1 MKSLNIN
8 LNENRSDDNN
18 SNNNPK
24 KNKIFT
30 KENGKKYLLGLRTLA
45 IYFFIFFITITLSEL
60 FIRIQMSGKISR
72 MNLTFLAFV
81 PAEAMFF
88 TAFAG
93 FFKNLGNKITLPILL
108 FIINIYYCI
117 QLVYFRIFGSLFSVS
132 MLGMGNTAVG
142 NFSWAMKGV
151 IISSVILIIL
161 FLLPLMA
168 SIAMAVIT
176 SVKKIKLKGY
186 PLLLHIPAFLL
197 SFVLFAGGIFSIKM
211 LGTDIHS
218 AYYVLT
224 NNSSD
229 TDTTALRLGAMTT
242 FIVESGAYYFGIGN
256 NTDSFEA
263 VTIEKNDIVL
273 EEKTDTADNSED
285 NEDEDIS
292 ADVITYDY
300 EPHID
305 PAFDFDSL
313 AENTTNG
320 ALKNTYIYFAQKEPT
335 YTNEYTGY
343 FEGYNLIYICAEGFW
358 EYAVN
363 EKVTPILYE
372 MKNNGIILTN
382 YYNSFLNTTTNG
394 EFAFATSLWP
404 DVSRSAMSGTDVGSF
419 PQSARNYMPY
429 GIADFFTDNGIE
441 TYGFHNYYGS
451 YYRRN
456 ISWPNIG
463 ITNCKF
469 MEDMKFSSH
478 WPSSDLEM
486 MEQSVDYYV
495 NNDQFFAYYMT
506 FSGHG
511 PYNSSNYMA
520 NKNIDEVKERLGSDA
535 DKYNDEALRYFAC
548 NLEFEK
554 GMEYLYE
561 KLMDAEVLDKTVIVI
576 TGDHYPYYLDDA
588 GRESLCQKEISEM
601 DQYHSCCIIY
611 NSAIKEPI
619 INDTYCC
626 NVDIEPTILN
636 LFNLPYDSRL
646 LFGKD
651 VFSDSQHNAILY
663 NKSFINDKVE
673 YNSKTHEAKWKID
686 TSKFSDE
693 QLDKYL
699 ESYIK
704 QIDLDYKASINIM
717 QNNFFFTLWK
727 QAGLLSDEDVAK
739 ENARST
745 EAMSINQRQNEIDAQ
760 KEQERLE
767 KEAAEAA
774 AAAQSEQDAAQN

>member
-1 MKSLNIN
+1 MKTLNKKLDENQSNESEKKSL
-8 LNENRSDDNN
+8 
-18 SNNNPK
+18 K
-24 KNKIFT
+24 KKIFT

-45 IYFFIFFITITLSEL
+45 IYFFIFFVTITLSEL
-60 FIRIQMSGKISR
+60 FIRFQMSGKISK

-88 TAFAG
+88 AAFAG

-151 IISSVILIIL
+151 IISSIFLIFL
-161 FLLPLMA
+161 FLLPLIA
-168 SIAMAVIT
+168 SIVLVVVT
-176 SVKKIKLKGY
+176 SIKKCKLKGY

-197 SFVLFAGGIFSIKM
+197 SVVLFVSGIFSIKM

-256 NTDSFEA
+256 NSDSFEA
-263 VTIEKNDIVL
+263 VTIEKNDIIL
-273 EEKTDTADNSED
+273 EDKTETANKDEDNKDEDNNSE
-285 NEDEDIS
+285 E
-292 ADVITYDY
+292 VTYVY

-305 PAFDFDSL
+305 PAFDFDAL
-313 AENTTNG
+313 AEETPNG
-320 ALKNTYIYFAQKEPT
+320 NLKNTYIYFAQKEPT

-358 EYAVN
+358 KYAIN
-363 EKVTPILYE
+363 EKVTPVLYE
-372 MKNNGIILTN
+372 MSNNGIILTN

-419 PQSARNYMPY
+419 PQSARNFMPY
-429 GIADFFTDNGIE
+429 GIADFFNDNGIE

-463 ITNCKF
+463 IKNIKF

-486 MEQSVDYYV
+486 MEQSMDDYV
-495 NNDQFFAYYMT
+495 NNGQFFTYYMT

-554 GMEYLYE
+554 GMEYLYD
-561 KLMDAEVLDKTVIVI
+561 KLMDADILDKTVIVI
-576 TGDHYPYYLDDA
+576 TGDHYPYYLDDE
-588 GRESLCQKEISEM
+588 GRESLCQKEISEIE
-601 DQYHSCCIIY
+601 QYHSCCIIY
-611 NSAIKEPI
+611 NSAIEEPI
-619 INDTYCC
+619 INDTFCC

-651 VFSDSQHNAILY
+651 IFSDSQHNAILY
-663 NKSFINDKVE
+663 NKSFINDKVV
-673 YNSKTHEAKWKID
+673 YDSKTHEAIWKID
-686 TSKFSDE
+686 TSKYSQE
-693 QLDKYL
+693 TLDKYL

-704 QIDLDYKASINIM
+704 QIDMDYKASVNIM
-717 QNNFFFTLWK
+717 QNNFFLTLWK
-727 QAGLLSDEDVAK
+727 QAGLLSNEDIAK
-739 ENARST
+739 ENARSA
-745 EAMSINQRQNEIDAQ
+745 EAMAINEKQNEIDAQ

-767 KEAAEAA
+767 REAAEAA
-774 AAAQSEQDAAQN
+774 AAAQAEQDANNN

>member
-1 MKSLNIN
+1 MKSLNSN
-8 LNENRSDDNN
+8 LDENKSKETK
-18 SNNNPK
+18 SIK
-24 KNKIFT
+24 KKIFT

-45 IYFFIFFITITLSEL
+45 VYFLIFFLTITLSEI

-88 TAFAG
+88 ATFAG

-117 QLVYFRIFGSLFSVS
+117 QFVYFRIFGSLFSVS

-151 IISSVILIIL
+151 IISSIIFITI
-161 FLLPLMA
+161 FLLPLIA
-168 SIAMAVIT
+168 SIALAIVS
-176 SVKKIKLKGY
+176 SVKKLKLKGY
-186 PLLLHIPAFLL
+186 PLLLHIPVFLL
-197 SFVLFAGGIFSIKM
+197 SIVLFFGGIFSLKI
-211 LGTDIHS
+211 LGTDMHS

-229 TDTTALRLGAMTT
+229 TDTTAMRLGAMTT
-242 FIVESGAYYFGIGN
+242 FIVESGVYYLGIGN
-256 NTDSFEA
+256 NSDSFET
-263 VTIEKNDIVL
+263 VTIEKNDITL
-273 EEKTDTADNSED
+273 EDKSEVAKEN
-285 NEDEDIS
+285 NENNEEVYVEEI
-292 ADVITYDY
+292 AFDY

-305 PAFDFDSL
+305 PAFDFDAY
-313 AENTTNG
+313 AETTPNG
-320 ALKNTYIYFAQKEPT
+320 TLKNTYIYFAQKEPT

-358 EYAVN
+358 KYAIN
-363 EKVTPILYE
+363 EKVTPVLYE
-372 MKNNGIILTN
+372 MSNHGIILNN

-394 EFAFATSLWP
+394 EFAFATSMWP

-419 PQSARNYMPY
+419 PQSAGKYMPY
-429 GIADFFTDNGIE
+429 GIADFFYDNGIE

-463 ITNCKF
+463 INNCKF
-469 MEDMKFSSH
+469 MGDMKFSSH

-486 MEQSVDYYV
+486 MEQSIDDYIAK
-495 NNDQFFAYYMT
+495 DQFFAYYMT

-511 PYNSSNYMA
+511 PYTSANYMA
-520 NKNIDEVKERLGSDA
+520 NKNIEEVKDRLGSDV

-554 GMEYLYE
+554 GMEYLYDR
-561 KLMDAEVLDKTVIVI
+561 LLDAGVLDKTVIVI
-576 TGDHYPYYLDDA
+576 TGDHYPYYLEDS
-588 GRESLCQKEISEM
+588 GRESLCQGEISEIE
-601 DQYHSCCIIY
+601 QYHSCCIIY
-611 NSAIKEPI
+611 NSAIEEPI
-619 INDTYCC
+619 INDNYCC
-626 NVDIEPTILN
+626 NVDIQPTMLN

-651 VFSDSQHNAILY
+651 VFSDSEHTAILY

-673 YNSKTHEAKWKID
+673 YNARTHEANWKID
-686 TSKFSDE
+686 TTKYSED
-693 QLDKYL
+693 QLKKYL
-699 ESYIK
+699 ESNIK
-704 QIDLDYKASINIM
+704 QIDQDYKASVNIM
-717 QNNFFFTLWK
+717 QNNFFLTLWK
-727 QAGLLSDEDVAK
+727 QAGLITNEDIAK
-739 ENARST
+739 ENARAA
-745 EAMSINQRQNEIDAQ
+745 EAMAINQKQNEIDAQ

-767 KEAAEAA
+767 REAAEAA
-774 AAAQSEQDAAQN
+774 AAAQAEQDAQQN